1 MGKTP
6 PEPEERHTPAE
17 RLAKA
22 LRDAVPPVTVGAGE
36 TVVRQGDEGRE
47 LYLVHSG
54 ALDVVVTAEEGL
66 RLPVARLGPGSHF
79 GEMSLLA
86 GMPVSADVVACE
98 PSVLYAVT
106 AEQFDALVRE
116 DRALMEYLAG
126 ELAVRLKRTNQQL
139 SALQQRQ
146 AALSRLIGTPHT
158 QPFRSDLPSF
168 GKKLGAA
175 VEEAASSSAPLLICG
190 EDGVGKRGLAQ
201 HIHATSNRRE
211 RPVLVVD
218 CGEIPIDDATI
229 RLFGDTQPHSV
240 TRFADSLGYIQAADG
255 GTLVLANI
263 ERLAPDAQ
271 QNIATFVRAHDGSE
285 GEFCVSVRV
294 IATSCLAPADL
305 AATEAIDEKLRETLA
320 GAPVIELQSLR
331 KRRRDIVPLAE
342 HFLEDTARRMGAPAK
357 QLSETARRELLGYDF
372 AFGNVRELRRV
383 IELAFQLAEGE
394 TVNPEHL
401 FFGPGGGPEA
411 AQFDLLRWP
420 WLERVLVDG
429 RVLTGLKLLVGLV
442 FAAMVAAS
450 LAAPNSFAGWVSNL
464 MVWGVWWP
472 ALVVSLLL
480 LGRAWCA
487 VCPLS
492 SGAEVVQRAWGRQVA
507 PPDRLKE
514 MGPIF
519 ALVGFVGIVWVEQ
532 VTGMADKPL
541 YTACLLIGLALA
553 AVLVGWLFQRHAWCR
568 YLCPLGAMGAVF
580 SVASALRVQARRE
593 VCGASCTGQ
602 ECYKGTEKAEGC
614 PMFSHALFLTSG
626 QHCKLCMK
634 CLRSCPSQSPRLI
647 LQPPLRDIW
656 RSNLI
661 AADMAPLAVVVGLL
675 ALFLAASPIIR
686 PESGPGGLWF
696 TIGALAAIGVGLALT
711 RLFEHRQQ
719 TAGSRDVSWTARAVY
734 AYAPAAAALLLA
746 FHLRGLPWLEQVA
759 VRVTTTE
766 GAAVGASLLQ
776 LGQWAAALGGGL
788 MTGWALWWLC
798 SGRFGP
804 GPLKPLLVWV
814 ALGLLAAVG
823 LVEGLI
829 LLS

>member
-1 MGKTP
+1 VGSES
-6 PEPEERHTPAE
+6 PESAQQHTPSK
-17 RLAKA
+17 RLAEA
-22 LRDAVPPVTVGAGE
+22 VRQAVPPTQVAAGE
-36 TVVRQGDEGRE
+36 TVVRQGDEGRK

-66 RLPVARLGPGSHF
+66 RLPVARLGPGTHF

-98 PSVLYAVT
+98 PSILYAVT
-106 AEQFDALVRE
+106 AEQFDELVRE
-116 DRALMEYLAG
+116 DRALMEYLAE
-126 ELAVRLKRTNQQL
+126 ELAVRLKRTNEQL

-146 AALSRLIGTPHT
+146 TALSRLIGAPHA

-168 GKKLGAA
+168 GKKLQAA
-175 VEEAASSSAPLLICG
+175 VQEACRADGPLLIVG

-201 HIHATSNRRE
+201 HIHSMSNRRE

-218 CGEIPIDDATI
+218 CAEIPADEATAQ
-229 RLFGDTQPHSV
+229 LFGGAQPDAV
-240 TRFADSLGYIQAADG
+240 ARFADSLGYIQAADG

-263 ERLAPDAQ
+263 ERLPADAHH
-271 QNIATFVRAHDGSE
+271 NVATFLRTHAGAE
-285 GEFCVSVRV
+285 AEFCVSVRV
-294 IATSCLAPADL
+294 IATSCLSPADL
-305 AATEAIDEKLRETLA
+305 AGNEAIDEQLKAALA
-320 GAPVIELQSLR
+320 GAPAIELLALR
-331 KRRRDIVPLAE
+331 NRRRDIIPLAE
-342 HFLEDTARRMGAPAK
+342 HFLATTARRTGAEPR
-357 QLSETARRELLGYDF
+357 QLSDSARRELLGYDF
-372 AFGNVRELRRV
+372 PFGNARELRQV
-383 IELAFQLAEGE
+383 MELACQLAEGD
-394 TVNPEHL
+394 TIRPEHL

-411 AQFDLLRWP
+411 AQLDLLRWP
-420 WLERVLVDG
+420 WLERVLLDG
-429 RVLTGLKLLVGLV
+429 RLLSGLKLLVGLV
-442 FAAMVAAS
+442 FGAMVIAS
-450 LAAPNSFAGWVSNL
+450 LAAPDSVAARAANL
-464 MVWGVWWP
+464 MVWGIWWP
-472 ALVVSLLL
+472 ALIVSLLL

-492 SGAEVVQRAWGRQVA
+492 SSAQVVQRAWGRQLA
-507 PPDRLKE
+507 LPDWLKE
-514 MGPIF
+514 FGPIF
-519 ALVGFVGIVWVEQ
+519 GLVGFVGIVWVEQ

-541 YTACLLIGLALA
+541 YTACLLVSLAVA
-553 AVLVGWLFQRHAWCR
+553 AIFIGWLFQRHAWCR

-593 VCGASCTGQ
+593 VCGASCTGH
-602 ECYKGTEKAEGC
+602 ECYRGGEKGDGC
-614 PMFSHALFLTSG
+614 PMFSHALFLSSG
-626 QHCKLCMK
+626 QHCKLCME

-661 AADMAPLAVVVGLL
+661 TADMAPLTVVVGLL
-675 ALFLAASPIIR
+675 ALFLAATPIIR
-686 PESGPGGLWF
+686 PESRPGGLWF

-711 RLFEHRQQ
+711 RLFQHRQQ

-746 FHLRGLPWLEQVA
+746 FHLRALPWLERVA
-759 VRVTTTE
+759 VRVTTAE
-766 GAAVGASLLQ
+766 GVAVGASILQ
-776 LGQWAAALGGGL
+776 LAQWAAALAGGL

-804 GPLKPLLVWV
+804 GPLKPLIVWI